1 MTTPFHS
8 QYWAHA
14 LTLRGATGTIE
25 ALSRSIAGARVDLN
39 PHQVD
44 AALFAIRS
52 PLTKG
57 VILADEVGLGKTIE
71 AGIVIAQRWAER
83 KRRILVIV
91 PATLRK
97 QWQQE
102 LETKFYLPTRILDS
116 QAFNSIRE
124 DGIVNPFDSQD
135 KPVICSYHFA
145 SAKSPEVS
153 RVPWDLVV
161 IDEAHRLRNVYKKFS
176 KLARSIADAVGHSPK
191 LLLTA
196 TPLQNSLMELYGL
209 ASVIDVHLFGDA
221 ASFRD
226 QFARATDEAERNSDL
241 RSRLQPVC
249 IRTLRKQVVE
259 YISFTRRVPITQD
272 FLPSDAEQELY
283 EAISEYLQR
292 EQLFALPASQRT
304 LITLVLRK
312 LLASSTFAIADTLER
327 LASRL
332 ESLSHTLPAASA
344 AQAGQEGLFD
354 DNDIEGLDELED
366 ELEEEREETGET
378 SAEPPPSFDP
388 AKMKAEIADLRRFVE
403 RARRISAN
411 AKGDALIPALKTAF
425 EKAQALGAERKAVI
439 FTESRRTQQ
448 YLFDLLTR
456 SGYEGKVVMMN
467 GSNSDPQS
475 TVIYQAWR
483 SRHSDED
490 GVTGSRAVNIKAAI
504 VEHFQERAVIFIATE
519 AAAEGVNL
527 QFCSLVVNYDLP
539 WNPQRIEQRI
549 GRCHRYG
556 QKHDVVVVNFLNRRN
571 EADQRVFEILS
582 EKFRL
587 FDGVFGVS
595 DEVLGALESGVDIER
610 RIALVYQTCRNTEE
624 IKTAFDKLQSEL
636 DEQIQARMAQTRVVL
651 LENFDE
657 DVSAR
662 LRVHRDKT
670 LESLGERERWLLELT
685 RTELNGHA
693 EFEPERPRFQYTG
706 PHARQ
711 GWYHFDWKEAEKNG
725 DTFYRQD
732 HPLAARVIQEAIAR
746 NLPSASL
753 RMDYAGHGQ
762 VVSILKPLLGR
773 SGWLELSK
781 MTVESLDVEEF
792 LVFTAQ
798 TDDLPAPRL
807 DTYFVYAI
815 ECDDGSHYVGQ
826 SEDLPRRWEEH
837 LGGRAAEW
845 TAQHKPL
852 RVVHY
857 EEYGTREKAVEREK
871 WLKTGF
877 GRTWLKREIESGRAR
892 QAGGMTLD
900 DETCRKLML
909 LPAAIEG
916 AVAGPI
922 LDLSSIRLAEVQSR
936 MKQVEERNG
945 RFFDEE
951 VLKLDRWSD
960 DLKQGLEREIKE
972 LDRQIRE
979 ARKTSALAALLKDKL
994 EAQKTLKS
1002 LEGERNRKRRELFD
1016 AQDAIDGQRD
1026 ELIKRIEGQ
1035 LRQRHAVKPVFCFRW
1050 RLT

>member
-1 MTTPFHS
+1 MTTAYHS

-52 PLTKG
+52 PLMKG

-71 AGIVIAQRWAER
+71 AGIVVAQRWAER
-83 KRRILVIV
+83 KRRILIIV
-91 PATLRK
+91 PAILRK

-116 QAFNSIRE
+116 QAFNTLRG
-124 DGIVNPFDSQD
+124 DGLVNPFDSQD
-135 KPVICSYHFA
+135 KLVICSYHFA
-145 SAKSPEVS
+145 SAKSPELS

-161 IDEAHRLRNVYKKFS
+161 IDEAHRLRNVYKKSS

-226 QFARATDEAERNSDL
+226 QFARATDEGERNSDL

-249 IRTLRKQVVE
+249 IRTLRKQVAE
-259 YISFTRRVPITQD
+259 YIPFTRRIPITQD

-332 ESLSHTLPAASA
+332 ESLSHT
-344 AQAGQEGLFD
+344 QEGLFD
-354 DNDIEGLDELED
+354 DNDIEGLDELVE
-366 ELEEEREETGET
+366 ELEEEQEEAGET
-378 SAEPPPSFDP
+378 SPEPPPLFDP
-388 AKMKAEIADLRRFVE
+388 AKLKEEIADLRRFVE
-403 RARRISAN
+403 RARRIASN
-411 AKGDALIPALKTAF
+411 AKGAALIPALKTAF

-456 SGYEGKVVMMN
+456 SGYEGQVVMMN

-475 TVIYQAWR
+475 KIIYQAWR
-483 SRHSDED
+483 SRHSDEE
-490 GVTGSRAVNIKAAI
+490 GMMGSRAVDIKAAI
-504 VEHFQERAVIFIATE
+504 VEHFQERATIFIATE

-582 EKFRL
+582 QKFRL
-587 FDGVFGVS
+587 FDGVFGAS

-636 DEQIQARMAQTRVVL
+636 DEQIQARMAQTRVAL

-685 RTELNGHA
+685 RTELNGQA
-693 EFEPERPRFQYTG
+693 KFEPERPRFQYTG

-732 HPLAARVIQEAIAR
+732 HPLAARVIQGAIAR
-746 NLPSASL
+746 DLPSTSL
-753 RMDYAGHGQ
+753 RMDYSGHGQ
-762 VVSILKPLLGR
+762 VVSILKSYVGA

-781 MTVESLDVEEF
+781 LTIQSFDTEEF
-792 LVFTAQ
+792 LIFSAR
-798 TDDLPAPRL
+798 TDD
-807 DTYFVYAI
+807 
-815 ECDDGSHYVGQ
+815 
-826 SEDLPRRWEEH
+826 
-837 LGGRAAEW
+837 GR
-845 TAQHKPL
+845 
-852 RVVHY
+852 
-857 EEYGTREKAVEREK
+857 
-871 WLKTGF
+871 
-877 GRTWLKREIESGRAR
+877 
-892 QAGGMTLD
+892 TLD

-909 LPAAIEG
+909 LPAVQEG
-916 AVAGPI
+916 SASSAE
-922 LDLSSIRLAEVQSR
+922 LDLSALREAEVKTRLQ
-936 MKQVEERNG
+936 QVDERNG

-979 ARKTSALAALLKDKL
+979 ARKTSALAALLTDKL
-994 EAQKTLKS
+994 EAQKTSKS
-1002 LEGERNRKRRELFD
+1002 LESERNRKRRELFD

-1035 LRQRHAVKPVFCFRW
+1035 LHQTHAVKTIFLFRW
-1050 RLT
+1050 RLA

>member
-1 MTTPFHS
+1 MGEQEGRYKGMTTAYHS

-135 KPVICSYHFA
+135 KLVICSYHFA

-161 IDEAHRLRNVYKKFS
+161 IDEAHRLRNVYKKSS

-226 QFARATDEAERNSDL
+226 QFARATDEGERNSDL

-259 YISFTRRVPITQD
+259 YIPFTRRVPITQD

-332 ESLSHTLPAASA
+332 ESLSHT
-344 AQAGQEGLFD
+344 QEGLFD

-366 ELEEEREETGET
+366 ELEEEQEETGET

-388 AKMKAEIADLRRFVE
+388 AKLKAEIADLRRFVE

-456 SGYEGKVVMMN
+456 SGYEGQLVMMN

-475 TVIYQAWR
+475 KVIYQAWR
-483 SRHSDED
+483 SRHSDEE
-490 GVTGSRAVNIKAAI
+490 GMTGSRAVDIKAAI
-504 VEHFQERAVIFIATE
+504 VEHFQERATIFIATE

-587 FDGVFGVS
+587 FDGVFGAS

-693 EFEPERPRFQYTG
+693 KFEPERPRFQYTG

-762 VVSILKPLLGR
+762 VVSILKPYVGA
-773 SGWLELSK
+773 SGWLEFSK
-781 MTVESLDVEEF
+781 LTVQSFDTEEF
-792 LVFTAQ
+792 LIFA
-798 TDDLPAPRL
+798 AR
-807 DTYFVYAI
+807 A
-815 ECDDGSHYVGQ
+815 DDG
-826 SEDLPRRWEEH
+826 R
-837 LGGRAAEW
+837 
-845 TAQHKPL
+845 
-852 RVVHY
+852 
-857 EEYGTREKAVEREK
+857 
-871 WLKTGF
+871 
-877 GRTWLKREIESGRAR
+877 
-892 QAGGMTLD
+892 TLD

-909 LPAAIEG
+909 LPAVQEG
-916 AVAGPI
+916 PAKDAEP
-922 LDLSSIRLAEVQSR
+922 DLSALREAEVKTRLQ
-936 MKQVEERNG
+936 QVEERNG

-960 DLKQGLEREIKE
+960 DLKTGLEREIKE

-979 ARKTSALAALLKDKL
+979 ARKMSALTALLKDKL

-1035 LRQRHAVKPVFCFRW
+1035 LRQRHAVKPVFMFRW